1 MKNLISEQ
9 WLDRKWR
16 PMMGWTYMAIC
27 IFDFIIFPVLWSAFQ
42 AQYSGTVNDQYDPI
56 TLQGGG
62 LLHVAFGAIL
72 GVTSWSRGKEKIAYM
87 ETSNNQI
94 NTQNLYNHHQ
104 EGSEY
109 NNGKN

>member
-1 MKNLISEQ
+1 MSNSENS
-9 WLDRKWR
+9 WIDKKWR

-27 IFDFIIFPVLWSAFQ
+27 VCDFIIFPVLWSVFQ
-42 AQYSGTVNDQYDPI
+42 GHFIGGTVNDQYDPI

-87 ETSNNQI
+87 ETESNQI
-94 NTQNLYNHHQ
+94 NTKRQFKE
-104 EGSEY
+104 EGFDQ

>member
-1 MKNLISEQ
+1 MKNIISEQ

-42 AQYSGTVNDQYDPI
+42 AQYSGIVNDQYDPI

-87 ETSNNQI
+87 ETSNTQI
-94 NTQNLYNHHQ
+94 NTKQTHNQHQ

-109 NNGKN
+109 YNGKN